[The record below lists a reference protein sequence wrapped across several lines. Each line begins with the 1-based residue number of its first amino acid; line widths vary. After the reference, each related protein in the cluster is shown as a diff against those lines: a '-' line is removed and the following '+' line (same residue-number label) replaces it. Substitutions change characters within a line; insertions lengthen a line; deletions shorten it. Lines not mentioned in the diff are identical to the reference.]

1 MNIDNQQ
8 REKIAPQNKESTVKK
23 ILTYAGGIAFFVGG
37 GLLLLSQLFLCF
49 LSIEIIPSPWGYVLF
64 GAIALTWV
72 LRFDIIN
79 TLLIMLGVYIAVVY
93 KFGFPWYVGI
103 LVNCPYVGW
112 IAYIVVLVMIFNS
125 L

>member
-1 MNIDNQQ
+1 MDIGNQQ
-8 REKIAPQNKESTVKK
+8 REIIAPQNKDSNVKK
-23 ILTYAGGIAFFVGG
+23 ILTYTGGIAFFVGG
-37 GLLLLSQLFLCF
+37 VLLLLSQLFLCF
-49 LSIEIIPSPWGYVLF
+49 LSREIIPSPWGYVLW

-79 TLLIMLGVYIAVVY
+79 TLLIMIGVYIAVVY
-93 KFGFPWYVGI
+93 KFEFPWYVGI

-112 IAYIVVLVMIFNS
+112 IAYIVVLVMVFNS